1 MIKLIKNWGE
11 EATISKNNEELKI
24 FGKKILEGFL
34 KSDEKLAKAIIESEE
49 IKEVN
54 SKIED
59 LNTKYAFLN
68 LLKMF
73 NHTQSTIEIV
83 NEREFWLEE
92 ASNYIV
98 NLNDDKLK
106 EDSELRDLKDTFANF
121 GELHFEK
128 SLESFK
134 ELRSISINLLFN
146 NLNGYLLPLLEEQDR
161 KFEIQ
166 KKEIEKQNS
175 RIKKSEKNL
184 LETKKKIEKAE
195 KKLKNTENQTLR
207 NLTGFFFVFTLIAS
221 NITVMFKA
229 SENLNIFHFVALIF
243 IINSIL
249 VFAVM
254 TIFRVISEEREKYN
268 RTLWYAIIGMII
280 GIFILGYGAYL
291 SGYGAISERML
302 DKRIN
307 TKIEEVNIE
316 LDNLDTKIKSLE
328 NENKILKEELEK
340 ESIKQD

>member
-121 GELHFEK
+121 GELHF
-128 SLESFK
+128 
-134 ELRSISINLLFN
+134 
-146 NLNGYLLPLLEEQDR
+146 
-161 KFEIQ
+161 
-166 KKEIEKQNS
+166 
-175 RIKKSEKNL
+175 
-184 LETKKKIEKAE
+184 
-195 KKLKNTENQTLR
+195 
-207 NLTGFFFVFTLIAS
+207 
-221 NITVMFKA
+221 
-229 SENLNIFHFVALIF
+229 
-243 IINSIL
+243 
-249 VFAVM
+249 
-254 TIFRVISEEREKYN
+254 
-268 RTLWYAIIGMII
+268 
-280 GIFILGYGAYL
+280 
-291 SGYGAISERML
+291 
-302 DKRIN
+302 
-307 TKIEEVNIE
+307 
-316 LDNLDTKIKSLE
+316 
-328 NENKILKEELEK
+328 
-340 ESIKQD
+340 